1 MKLQTIGRALDLL
14 QADYQAKCKAAKEAR
29 AAFNQACEAKFR
41 EAEARGGVPSLFGPS
56 EDEAIKAEQELADA
70 EAALWD
76 FMNTNW
82 RC

>member
-1 MKLQTIGRALDLL
+1 MKLQTIGRCLDLL
-14 QADYQAKCKAAKEAR
+14 QADYQAKRKAAKEVR
-29 AAFNQACEAKFR
+29 AKFNQACEA
-41 EAEARGGVPSLFGPS
+41 AETRGGIPSLFGPS

-70 EAALWD
+70 ETALRD